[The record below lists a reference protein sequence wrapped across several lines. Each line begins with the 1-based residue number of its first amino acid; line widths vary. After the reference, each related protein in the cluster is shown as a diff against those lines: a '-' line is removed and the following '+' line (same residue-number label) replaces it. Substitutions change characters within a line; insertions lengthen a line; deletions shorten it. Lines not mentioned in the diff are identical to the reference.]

1 MTALEQLLHRRS
13 IRSYKPEL
21 PERSLIE
28 QITEA
33 GTYAACG
40 KNLQSGI
47 IVAVTNKELR
57 DRISA
62 MNNKIWGGEEGFDPF
77 YGAPAILIVLAK
89 KDSPHK
95 IYDGSLIMGNM
106 MLAADALGLGTCW
119 IHRAK
124 EEFETEEGKQ
134 ILRDL
139 GITEEYEGIGHLV
152 VRYVGRLVCRSAADG
167 GADAD
172 EAALRRFSAGQR
184 PAFSRSGVFC
194 G

>member
-1 MTALEQLLHRRS
+1 MTALEQILHRRS
-13 IRSYKPEL
+13 IRRYKPEL
-21 PERSLIE
+21 PARELIE

-40 KNLQSGI
+40 RNLQSGLI
-47 IVAVTNKELR
+47 IAVTNRELR

-62 MNNKIWGGEEGFDPF
+62 MNNQIWGGEEGFDPF

-95 IYDGSLIMGNM
+95 LYDGSLIMGNM

-139 GITEEYEGIGHLV
+139 GITEEYEGIGHLALGYPEGAHPV
-152 VRYVGRLVCRSAADG
+152 ARPRKENYVYFA
-167 GADAD
+167 
-172 EAALRRFSAGQR
+172 E
-184 PAFSRSGVFC
+184 
-194 G
+194 

>member
-13 IRSYKPEL
+13 IRSYKAEL

-119 IHRAK
+119 IHRAR
-124 EEFETEEGKQ
+124 EVFETEEGKQ

-139 GITEEYEGIGHLV
+139 GITEEYEGIGNLALGYPVGAHPNP
-152 VRYVGRLVCRSAADG
+152 RPRKENYVYIV
-167 GADAD
+167 
-172 EAALRRFSAGQR
+172 E
-184 PAFSRSGVFC
+184 
-194 G
+194 

>member
-1 MTALEQLLHRRS
+1 MNTLEQLLHRRS
-13 IRSYKPEL
+13 IRRYRPDL
-21 PERSLIE
+21 PDRALIE

-40 KNLQSGI
+40 RNNQSGL
-47 IVAVTNKELR
+47 IVAVTNRELR

-62 MNNKIWGGEEGFDPF
+62 MNNKIYGGEEGFDPF

-89 KDSPHK
+89 KDSPHRV
-95 IYDGSLIMGNM
+95 YDGSLIMGNM

-139 GITEEYEGIGHLV
+139 GITEEYEGIGHLALGYPV
-152 VRYVGRLVCRSAADG
+152 GPHPVPRPRKENYVYIV
-167 GADAD
+167 
-172 EAALRRFSAGQR
+172 E
-184 PAFSRSGVFC
+184 
-194 G
+194 

>member
-1 MTALEQLLHRRS
+1 MNAMEQLLHRRS
-13 IRSYKPEL
+13 IRKYKPEL
-21 PERSLIE
+21 PPRELIE

-33 GTYAACG
+33 GTYAASG
-40 KNLQSGI
+40 RGLQSGI
-47 IVAVTNKELR
+47 IVAVTNPALR

-62 MNNKIWGGEEGFDPF
+62 MNNEIWGGEAGFDPF

-95 IYDGSLIMGNM
+95 LYDGSLIMGNM

-124 EEFETEEGKQ
+124 EEFETEAGKQ

-139 GITEEYEGIGHLV
+139 GITEEYEGIGHLALGYPDCPHPTA
-152 VRYVGRLVCRSAADG
+152 RPRKENYVYFA
-167 GADAD
+167 
-172 EAALRRFSAGQR
+172 E
-184 PAFSRSGVFC
+184 
-194 G
+194 

>member
-1 MTALEQLLHRRS
+1 MMTVPEQILHRRS
-13 IRSYKPEL
+13 IRRYKPEL
-21 PERSLIE
+21 PARELIE

-33 GTYAACG
+33 GTYAA
-40 KNLQSGI
+40 SGRNNQTGLI
-47 IVAVTNKELR
+47 IAVTNRELR

-95 IYDGSLIMGNM
+95 LYDGSLIMGNM

-139 GITEEYEGIGHLV
+139 GITEEYEGIGHLALGYPEGAHPAAKP
-152 VRYVGRLVCRSAADG
+152 RKENYVYFV
-167 GADAD
+167 
-172 EAALRRFSAGQR
+172 E
-184 PAFSRSGVFC
+184 
-194 G
+194 

>member
-1 MTALEQLLHRRS
+1 MNALEQLLHRRS
-13 IRSYKPEL
+13 IRRYKPQL
-21 PERSLIE
+21 PDRALIE

-40 KNLQSGI
+40 MNKQSGLI
-47 IVAVTNKELR
+47 IAVTNKALR
-57 DRISA
+57 DRIAA
-62 MNNKIWGGEEGFDPF
+62 MNNRIYGGEEGFDPF
-77 YGAPAILIVLAK
+77 YGAPVILIVLAK

-124 EEFETEEGKQ
+124 QEFETEEGKQ

-139 GITEEYEGIGHLV
+139 GIEEEYEGIGHLALGYPDGPHPTA
-152 VRYVGRLVCRSAADG
+152 RPRKENYVYFV
-167 GADAD
+167 
-172 EAALRRFSAGQR
+172 E
-184 PAFSRSGVFC
+184 
-194 G
+194 